1 LGDDR
6 GVIRVMADYDSY
18 PLWRRDEDGT
28 ANLDPSYL
36 RVSQELADELMRWAD
51 DYDRTLNR
59 EDPISSGFPD
69 AAVESEFVERG
80 RRLAGRLAAEVGDR
94 YVVEYAEPGQ

>member
-28 ANLDPSYL
+28 AN
-36 RVSQELADELMRWAD
+36 RSQELADELMRWAD

-59 EDPISSGFPD
+59 EDPVSSGFPD

-80 RRLAGRLAAEVGDR
+80 RRLAGRLAAEVGGR